1 MASPQLRLVQ
11 QMHGAEDA
19 LEGLESADPTRR
31 VFAHWLTM
39 LGKSPRRCKLGPTRR
54 QAINAALV
62 LYSEDDLLM
71 AIEGCA
77 ADPWCA
83 GDNAQR
89 REYTDIEWIL
99 RNESSIER
107 FAEAGERLRQRA
119 AEQLAAQMRRAAQ
132 PVPTAAS
139 VEQEKV
145 QAADARARLKAI
157 ADRMSG
163 RARND

>member
-1 MASPQLRLVQ
+1 MEEA
-11 QMHGAEDA
+11 ADA
-19 LEGLESADPTRR
+19 LDGIESADPTRR
-31 VFAHWLTM
+31 VFAHWLAM

-54 QAINAALV
+54 HAINAALV

-107 FAEAGERLRQRA
+107 FAEAGERLRRRA
-119 AEQLAAQMRRAAQ
+119 AEQQAAQARRAAQ

-139 VEQEKV
+139 AEQEKAD
-145 QAADARARLKAI
+145 AAAARARLKAM

-163 RARND
+163 RAQHE